1 MSHKHM
7 HPRFYILYPLNKLTS
22 SQSDNFDA
30 TPTQLLYKFKAF
42 EWQQIG
48 INYYYV
54 WYLNQIYTSK
64 NAEH

>member
-48 INYYYV
+48 I
-54 WYLNQIYTSK
+54 TSMYGI
-64 NAEH
+64 

>member
-7 HPRFYILYPLNKLTS
+7 QFYLLYPLNKLTS

-30 TPTQLLYKFKAF
+30 TPTQLLYKLKAF

-48 INYYYV
+48 I
-54 WYLNQIYTSK
+54 TSMYGI
-64 NAEH
+64 